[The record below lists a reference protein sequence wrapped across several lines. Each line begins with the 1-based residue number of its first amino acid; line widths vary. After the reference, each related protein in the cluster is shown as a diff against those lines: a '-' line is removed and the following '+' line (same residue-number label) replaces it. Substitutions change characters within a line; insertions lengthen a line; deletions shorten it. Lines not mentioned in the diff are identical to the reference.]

1 MSTIANLANLANL
14 NRAAASAHQ
23 IEDEIEAKFVV
34 RSVDEAEQLLRVIGQ
49 FAELSAQASEQVVDD
64 YIDSPSLELYTSGLG
79 CRIRQKIPKV
89 GATRW
94 SLECKAI
101 VHGGESIKTRKET
114 RHPLPGPVTPD
125 ALPSGAVR
133 SLLSQTLTAPPQVML
148 SLRNQRQHYLAK
160 TAQRN
165 EFDVCIDVVDVHSPD
180 GRQLGQFREIE
191 IELVQGEFADLQALL
206 CQIEAATAVSHSRL
220 GKFERS
226 LWLTGARSSRPRDWQ
241 PNQPAWPLLVAQMC
255 HDLRIIGLSRAIALE
270 GSSPEGVHL
279 VRTHIRKL
287 QATLA
292 AATPWLGPE
301 VEQLNRQFRE
311 LAAGLNEVRDLD
323 VYTEQT
329 MNLVKTLPDVRARV
343 TTRLEQALNDALAGA
358 RRKSRTL
365 LERPH
370 LDKLFE
376 RFQKLLELK
385 VDDHPELTIREL
397 AVDDLVRIVNK
408 VRKVIR
414 GLDGESSDEALHRL
428 RLRIKKLRYTLE
440 LYGVVV
446 TEELRL
452 VTRGAREL
460 QDLLGTHQD
469 ACVAVG
475 YGQRLALQLPL
486 IPQNRDVLVTL
497 GRLQSERERQSGQ
510 IRRAFLAERT
520 GRDFSRSLKRALK
533 TL

>member
-1 MSTIANLANLANL
+1 VSTITALNTTSAFSVLAQ
-14 NRAAASAHQ
+14 Q

-34 RSVDEAEQLLRVIGQ
+34 RNVAEAEQLLRVIGQ

-64 YIDSPSLELYTSGLG
+64 YIDSPALELYSSGLG

-101 VHGGESIKTRKET
+101 VHGGESIKMRKET
-114 RHPLPGPVTPD
+114 RHPLSGPVTPD

-133 SLLSQTLTAPPQVML
+133 NLLSQTLTAPPQVML
-148 SLRNQRQHYLAK
+148 SLRNQRAHYLAK
-160 TAQRN
+160 SAQRN

-180 GRQLGQFREIE
+180 GRLLGQFREIE

-206 CQIEAATAVSHSRL
+206 RQIEAATVVSHSRL

-226 LWLTGARSSRPRDWQ
+226 LWLSGDRSSRAGDWQ
-241 PNQPAWPLLVAQMC
+241 PDQPAWPLLVAQMR
-255 HDLRIIGLSRAIALE
+255 HDLRIIALSRAVALE

-287 QATLA
+287 QAALA

-301 VEQLNRQFRE
+301 GEQLDRQFRE

-323 VYTEQT
+323 VYSEQT
-329 MNLVKTLPDVRARV
+329 TILVKTLPDVRARV
-343 TTRLEQALNDALAGA
+343 TGQLEQALKDSLAEA

-376 RFQKLLELK
+376 RFQKMLEQK
-385 VDDHPELTIREL
+385 VDDHPELTIRDL
-397 AVDDLVRIVNK
+397 AVGDLVRAAKK
-408 VRKVIR
+408 VRKLIR
-414 GLDGESSDEALHRL
+414 GLDAESPDEALHRL

-446 TEELRL
+446 SDELRL
-452 VTRGAREL
+452 ATRGAREV
-460 QDLLGTHQD
+460 QDLLGAHQD

-486 IPQNRDVLVTL
+486 IPQNREVLVTL
-497 GRLQSERERQSGQ
+497 GRLQSERERQAQ
-510 IRRAFLAERT
+510 EIRRAFLADTT